1 MRIIGGNW
9 RSRVIRFPPVEGLR
23 PTPDR
28 VRETLFNWL
37 GQDLT
42 GLAVL
47 DLFAGSGAL
56 AFEALSR
63 GAKLAV
69 AVETHPEA
77 IRGLHLNAAT
87 LGAAG
92 AAGSTVSVRA
102 PTVSVTAPTV
112 PAVAAA
118 ALAADA
124 PQIDIVRGDAV
135 RFLKTDARRFD
146 VIFIDP
152 PFSESWWERLAP
164 LLDARTAAGGWI
176 YVEQARP
183 IEPPA
188 GWEVHRQRQAGHVNY
203 HLLRRR
209 DI

>member
-1 MRIIGGNW
+1 MRIIGGHW
-9 RSRVIRFPPVEGLR
+9 RSRVLRFPPIEGLR

-42 GLAVL
+42 GLSVL
-47 DLFAGSGAL
+47 DLFSGSGAL

-69 AVETHPEA
+69 AIETHAEA
-77 IRGLHLNAAT
+77 IHALRTNAAT
-87 LGAAG
+87 LGAAS
-92 AAGSTVSVRA
+92 AA
-102 PTVSVTAPTV
+102 PP
-112 PAVAAA
+112 
-118 ALAADA
+118 ADA
-124 PQIDIVRGDAV
+124 HHIDIIRSDAI
-135 RFLKTDARRFD
+135 RFLKTDRRLFD

-152 PFSESWWERLAP
+152 PFTEPWWPRLAP
-164 LLDARTAAGGWI
+164 LLDARSAVGGWI
-176 YVEQARP
+176 YVEQGEP

-188 GWEVHRQRQAGHVNY
+188 GWEVHRQRQAGNVHY

-209 DI
+209 DA